1 METLDIN
8 YIIRKER
15 EYFKQE
21 IKLTKKKMETL
32 DINYIIK
39 KEIFPYF
46 YLCNIKI
53 LIELFM
59 ALIF

>member
-8 YIIRKER
+8 YIIRKDR

-39 KEIFPYF
+39 KERENEQGIIN
-46 YLCNIKI
+46 LTKK
-53 LIELFM
+53 E
-59 ALIF
+59 